1 MLEFPDSWVIGPE
14 ISKWI
19 NSGTEW
25 LIINLDSFFDAF
37 KVPILFLLKRME
49 FFLLWVPWW
58 AIVIAT
64 GLLAWRLTS
73 VRVGIFSTAAMLVM
87 ALLGL
92 HDLAMMT
99 LAMVLT
105 STVISVSLGLPLGI
119 LSAKYDRFEGLLRPL
134 LDAMQ
139 TMPSF
144 VYLIPALML
153 LGLGRVPAVAATVIY
168 AIPPLIRLTSLGIRQ
183 VDPNVVEAARSFGAS
198 AKQILLN
205 VQLPMAL
212 PSIMAGVNQTIMMA
226 LAMVVIASMIG
237 AKGLGVEVFNGI
249 ARLDVGRGLMGGLG
263 IVLLAIIM
271 DRTTQGLARPRR
283 ARRKPEPTARSE
295 TATMERT
302 TEKGKEEPLSVGG

>member
-283 ARRKPEPTARSE
+283 ARRKPESTARSE

-302 TEKGKEEPLSVGG
+302 IEKGKEEPLSVGG